1 MHKAMPS
8 RVEAGM
14 EEVMKKLL
22 VLSLAA
28 AVGGCMAEG
37 PIESTPEAQ
46 TMLAQ
51 SLEGRVQSGPAV
63 SCVSQRDL
71 RGTRSVGESAIIF
84 GGQSKTVYV
93 NRPPN
98 GCPAIDSGRALRT
111 QSTSTQLC
119 RGDIVSAFEPLTGHE
134 FGSCSLGD
142 FTPYTR
148 VR

>member
-98 GCPAIDSGRALRT
+98 GCPVIDSGRRSGLKAPAPNCAAA
-111 QSTSTQLC
+111 TS
-119 RGDIVSAFEPLTGHE
+119 
-134 FGSCSLGD
+134 
-142 FTPYTR
+142 
-148 VR
+148 